1 MTILNN
7 GQEAKDLK
15 RIADSLEKLVE
26 LQTSNKRPKPTQ
38 RKRETGIERDAEGNV
53 QGFSPGGY
61 TGYSK
66 TQAKGFTTKLS
77 EDVAKALKNE
87 DEKAKDFLTKLN
99 ELFAKN
105 LKDGDEEPKDRRA
118 DTIELKREKNKLVIR
133 IAEIEGELKRR
144 AERTM
149 TERQI
154 IDTITESL
162 DVVNYEDM
170 LDGFPFTSV
179 NQPECKRTFTI
190 ELKPG
195 ATLLYVDGVISAESA
210 NKMAKEFLQVFEEAR
225 AEKAE

>member
-15 RIADSLEKLVE
+15 RIADALEKLVE
-26 LQTSNKRPKPTQ
+26 LQTPKTVEVSNVSITIDAIDVANK
-38 RKRETGIERDAEGNV
+38 IAERNAEGNV
-53 QGFSPGGY
+53 QGFKPGGY
-61 TGYSK
+61 TGDSK
-66 TQAKGFTTKLS
+66 TQAKDFNTKLS

-87 DEKAKDFLTKLN
+87 DEKAKD
-99 ELFAKN
+99 
-105 LKDGDEEPKDRRA
+105 RRA
-118 DTIELKREKNKLVIR
+118 DTIELKREKNKLVVR
-133 IAEIEGELKRR
+133 IAELEGELKHR

-195 ATLLYVDGVISAESA
+195 ATLLYVDGVISTESA

>member
-1 MTILNN
+1 MTILNEGPEAKYN
-7 GQEAKDLK
+7 HVRPDTKAKDLK
-15 RIADSLEKLVE
+15 RIADALEKLVE
-26 LQTSNKRPKPTQ
+26 LQTPKTVELSNASITIAATDGYDVANK
-38 RKRETGIERDAEGNV
+38 IAERDAEGNV
-53 QGFSPGGY
+53 KGFKRGGY
-61 TGYSK
+61 TGDSK
-66 TQAKGFTTKLS
+66 TH
-77 EDVAKALKNE
+77 DW
-87 DEKAKDFLTKLN
+87 
-99 ELFAKN
+99 
-105 LKDGDEEPKDRRA
+105 RA
-118 DTIELKREKNKLVIR
+118 HTIELKREKNKLAVR

-162 DVVNYEDM
+162 DLLNNEDM

-210 NKMAKEFLQVFEEAR
+210 NKMAEEFLQVFEEAR
-225 AEKAE
+225 AAEAE

>member
-15 RIADSLEKLVE
+15 RIADALEKLVE
-26 LQTSNKRPKPTQ
+26 LQTPKTVEVSNVSITIDAIDVANK
-38 RKRETGIERDAEGNV
+38 IAERNAEGNV
-53 QGFSPGGY
+53 QGFKPGGY
-61 TGYSK
+61 TGDSK
-66 TQAKGFTTKLS
+66 TQAKDFTTKLS

-87 DEKAKDFLTKLN
+87 DEKAKD
-99 ELFAKN
+99 
-105 LKDGDEEPKDRRA
+105 RQA
-118 DTIELKREKNKLVIR
+118 DTLELQREKNKLVVR
-133 IAEIEGELKRR
+133 IAELEGELKHR

-170 LDGFPFTSV
+170 LDGFFLFTSV

-210 NKMAKEFLQVFEEAR
+210 NKMAEEFLQVFEEAR